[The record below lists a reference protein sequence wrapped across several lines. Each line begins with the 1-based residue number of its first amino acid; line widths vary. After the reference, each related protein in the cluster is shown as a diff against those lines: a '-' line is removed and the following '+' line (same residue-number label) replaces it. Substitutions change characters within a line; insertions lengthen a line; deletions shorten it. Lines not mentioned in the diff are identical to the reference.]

1 MINCITC
8 KKEVIED
15 NYYCYCK
22 HPKVEKQKRHRFSL
36 HNCPVHEFKNDCKDR
51 KDWECMKYS
60 SSFVNKKKIEAHK
73 ICYSCGFN
81 T

>member
-8 KKEVIED
+8 VYEKIED
-15 NYYCYCK
+15 NYYCYCE
-22 HPKVEKQKRHRFSL
+22 HEKAEKIIHHRFSQ
-36 HNCPVHEFKNDCKDR
+36 HKCYWHEFKTDCKNK

-60 SSFVNKKKIEAHK
+60 SIFINKKKIEAHK
-73 ICYSCGFN
+73 ICYMCAFN